1 MRIEY
6 VLLPKKT
13 NETKLD
19 SKEIKSI
26 LTSCFSKVTNNT
38 FLVKPLNAEYSVSYS
53 ISYSSYQHDDSS
65 EKVYSV
71 IFEFDCSRKDRT
83 AEILDFTHSRFSD
96 CSKLSEHH
104 LIIAF
109 DEVSEYYCNKCYPK
123 IQRFERLV
131 RQLIYKIMTKAYGAL
146 WVEKTISD
154 EIKDELKKKISMHY
168 PDIKDKALRDEKII
182 EEALHQMDIFY
193 LEKFLFDESRDIEP
207 SEIVD
212 IKLAKDAIVNMSKED
227 IIAIIDDGRLK
238 SLWDRFFAN
247 DIPIENPKAKIS
259 MLRDERNKVAHSKP
273 FYFKDYKEVI
283 KLLDELT
290 SSIEKAISNIEMIK
304 YEPGTLSDVLA
315 GFANA
320 LVKSVNWIDV
330 NKTIAPM
337 LSMFADVSLSF
348 SKVIDSSMSSMIS
361 SFSDLSNQLTSS
373 VIRTP
378 SILPELSPEFR
389 VYEQVNSLPVLKGI
403 MAQQQELSRLL
414 NASIDYSAIINNP
427 TIEAIRQQNRLIE
440 TMQPHLPILK
450 ALQREYEVS
459 KQILN
464 SLNENDA
471 EEKQEDAVEEDEE
484 KDDA

>member
-6 VLLPKKT
+6 VLLSKKT
-13 NETKLD
+13 IETKLD

-26 LTSCFSKVTNNT
+26 LKSCFSDVTSNT
-38 FLVKPLNAEYSVSYS
+38 FLVKPLKADYSVSYS
-53 ISYSSYQHDDSS
+53 ISYSSYQHNDSS

-71 IFEFDCSRKDRT
+71 IFEIDCSRKDRT
-83 AEILDFTHSRFSD
+83 AEILDFTHRRFSD

-131 RQLIYKIMTKAYGAL
+131 RQLIYIIMTKAYGAL
-146 WVEKTISD
+146 WVEKTINN
-154 EIKDELKKKISMHY
+154 EIKDELKKKISLYY

-182 EEALHQMDIFY
+182 EEALQQMDIFH

-212 IKLAKDAIVNMSKED
+212 IKLTKDAIVNMSKED

-238 SLWDRFFAN
+238 SLWDRFFAK
-247 DIPIENPKAKIS
+247 DIPIENPKIKIS
-259 MLRDERNKVAHSKP
+259 LLRDGRNKVAHCKP
-273 FYFKDYKEVI
+273 FYFKDYKEVT

-290 SSIEKAISNIEMIK
+290 SSIEKAISDIEMIK

-320 LVKSVNWIDV
+320 LVHSVNWIDV

-348 SKVIDSSMSSMIS
+348 SKVIDNSMSTVIS
-361 SFSDLSNQLTSS
+361 GFSEFSKQLTSS
-373 VIRTP
+373 VIRIP
-378 SILPELSPEFR
+378 PILPELSSEFR
-389 VYEQVNSLPVLKGI
+389 VFEQINSLLAVKEI
-403 MAQQQELSRLL
+403 MDQQQELSRSL
-414 NASIDYSAIINNP
+414 NANINYSAIINNP
-427 TIEAIRQQNRLIE
+427 TVEAIGQQSKLIE
-440 TMQPHLPILK
+440 RVQPNLPILE

-459 KQILN
+459 NQVLDSFK
-464 SLNENDA
+464 ENDA
-471 EEKQEDAVEEDEE
+471 EENQEDAVEED
-484 KDDA
+484 DAQSL